1 MIGERGAGAVV
12 SEAELGAFCDG
23 ELDDAAA
30 ARVEAALQADPA
42 LRAEMARLM
51 RERAALSGDAE
62 VREAP
67 DPAVA
72 ALASRLEAR
81 LRGRR
86 RRRLAA
92 FAAGVVA
99 AVAAIAAGG
108 WFAHDA
114 AVTRQ
119 VVPAS
124 EAPRFVEEAAGAH
137 AIFAPDDVHPVEFFS
152 SDEELMRQWFEG
164 HLDHVVRIPHI
175 EDLGFE
181 LIGGRLLG
189 GAQGATAQLMYENAK
204 GDRVSVVF
212 GRHEAPQ
219 DGTLHLVRLGDVYAS
234 WWKAGDLAWAVLESG
249 AGADVSAV
257 ATRVAALSRRTAAE
271 N

>member
-1 MIGERGAGAVV
+1 MSGRGGAGNVV

-23 ELDDAAA
+23 ELDDASA
-30 ARVEAALQADPA
+30 ARVEAALQRDPA
-42 LRAEMARLM
+42 LRAEMARMM
-51 RERAALSGDAE
+51 RERAALSGGSE
-62 VREAP
+62 REPP

-72 ALASRLEAR
+72 ALATRLAGR

-86 RRRLAA
+86 RRRVAA
-92 FAAGVVA
+92 FAAAAVVA
-99 AVAAIAAGG
+99 AAAVAAGG

-114 AVTRQ
+114 AMTRQ
-119 VVPAS
+119 VLPAS

-137 AIFAPDDVHPVEFFS
+137 AIFAPDEVHPVEFFS
-152 SDEELMRQWFEG
+152 SDEELMRNWFAG
-164 HLDHVVRIPHI
+164 HLDHAVRIPHI

-189 GAQGATAQLMYENAK
+189 GAQGATAQLMYENAE

-212 GRHEAPQ
+212 GRHPAPQ

-234 WWKAGDLAWAVLESG
+234 WWKAGELAWAVLESG

-257 ATRVAALSRRTAAE
+257 ATRVAAVSRRMAAD
-271 N
+271 